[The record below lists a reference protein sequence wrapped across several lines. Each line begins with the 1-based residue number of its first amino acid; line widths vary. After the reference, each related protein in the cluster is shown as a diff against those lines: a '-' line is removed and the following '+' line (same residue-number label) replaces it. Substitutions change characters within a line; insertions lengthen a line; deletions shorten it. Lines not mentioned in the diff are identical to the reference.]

1 MNMNIY
7 VDLAFKAIKTYLG
20 SKVIISVPE
29 GLPDEFYNIKSGV
42 FVTIYEKI
50 ANDQKELRGCIGT
63 YLPQRKNIAEEIIYN
78 AISAATEDYR
88 FNSLTPED
96 LTNIIIEVSVLDK
109 PERLSDLKMLDAAK
123 YGVIVSAA
131 DGRRGLLLPAIEGVN
146 SPEEQ
151 IAIACQKGGIDPG
164 RDKIMLHRFTVEKHI
179 N

>member
-1 MNMNIY
+1 MNAY
-7 VDLAFKAIKTYLG
+7 VELAINAIKTYLG
-20 SKVIISVPE
+20 SKAIISIPK
-29 GLPDEFYNIKSGV
+29 GLPDEFYNTKAGV
-42 FVTIYEKI
+42 FVTIYEKTKD
-50 ANDQKELRGCIGT
+50 NKKELRGCIGT
-63 YLPQRKNIAEEIIYN
+63 YLPQRKNIAEEIIHN

-96 LTNIIIEVSVLDK
+96 LDNIIIEVSVLDK

-123 YGVIVSAA
+123 YGIIVSAT

-164 RDKIMLHRFTVEKHI
+164 CDRIILHRFTVKKY
-179 N
+179 

>member
-1 MNMNIY
+1 MN
-7 VDLAFKAIKTYLG
+7 DHLKLAHNAIKTYLESG
-20 SKVIISVPE
+20 KTINMPE
-29 GLPDEFYNIKSGV
+29 GLPDEFYNIKAGV

-50 ANDQKELRGCIGT
+50 ANGQKELRGCIGT

-96 LTNIIIEVSVLDK
+96 LANIIIEVSVLDK

-146 SPEEQ
+146 NPKEQ
-151 IAIACQKGGIDPG
+151 IAIACQKGGIDPAY
-164 RDKIMLHRFTVEKHI
+164 DKLILHRFTVKKYAEQ
-179 N
+179 